1 MAAVA
6 APMPSAILYSALG
19 NPKDGFPGYCA
30 SHPPDWTGTQCESWP
45 GRHPEVYGPFR
56 LGRLRAER
64 LSDGRGRGLAS
75 GADVEAQEA
84 VCAGQPPLS
93 ILQYSDSQSLCEVCA
108 HCHRF
113 CGSLATALRRCLEAA
128 QAGTLEDYL
137 PGDPE
142 LLADLEGP
150 EWQIRGRA
158 QRVPCE
164 NGCGAV
170 FCSEECAEAARREG
184 WHRILC
190 VDLTEKQ
197 RQVWKCFQQY
207 SVKYHEQFIAA
218 ARVIA
223 EIICLVKYSGVELW
237 EAMAYFSRFMK
248 MSWLNMQ
255 NVPSMSTC
263 QAGPLRG
270 KLAALAQGRKERR
283 QQVVLA
289 SLELLVAILWEEQ
302 WSEVLSL
309 DFYSNLI
316 GQFSLS
322 NVWVQI
328 EHPLNEQF
336 EERCRSEEFRRSY
349 RGLIQACQ
357 EAVQKVRAATE
368 EPDQKN
374 PEETA
379 PSRKDSEEAFSLP
392 RFEGSALYPCVALS
406 NHSCQPNFTMRYA
419 DGCFADMVALRKIRE
434 GDELNLAY
442 VSPSTPLP
450 ERISTLWRNWGFV
463 CTCRRCQEEMMLRA
477 MEGDKT
483 RTEPDSE
490 ATAGYPNMGVQLSP
504 AGLAAALAVRKARA
518 DTGTLSE
525 SQSSDDS
532 RGDSEGEGSEE
543 ESSESVTSEEDAGVS
558 RARNAPF
565 SGPFGATQVPQ
576 SVKMLEAAMRD
587 LVADI
592 ADQEAG

>member
-1 MAAVA
+1 MQ
-6 APMPSAILYSALG
+6 
-19 NPKDGFPGYCA
+19 
-30 SHPPDWTGTQCESWP
+30 GTE
-45 GRHPEVYGPFR
+45 RKK
-56 LGRLRAER
+56 LR
-64 LSDGRGRGLAS
+64 
-75 GADVEAQEA
+75 
-84 VCAGQPPLS
+84 
-93 ILQYSDSQSLCEVCA
+93 
-108 HCHRF
+108 
-113 CGSLATALRRCLEAA
+113 
-128 QAGTLEDYL
+128 
-137 PGDPE
+137 
-142 LLADLEGP
+142 
-150 EWQIRGRA
+150 
-158 QRVPCE
+158 
-164 NGCGAV
+164 
-170 FCSEECAEAARREG
+170 
-184 WHRILC
+184 
-190 VDLTEKQ
+190 
-197 RQVWKCFQQY
+197 
-207 SVKYHEQFIAA
+207 
-218 ARVIA
+218 
-223 EIICLVKYSGVELW
+223 
-237 EAMAYFSRFMK
+237 
-248 MSWLNMQ
+248 
-255 NVPSMSTC
+255 
-263 QAGPLRG
+263 
-270 KLAALAQGRKERR
+270 
-283 QQVVLA
+283 
-289 SLELLVAILWEEQ
+289 
-302 WSEVLSL
+302 LSL

-349 RGLIQACQ
+349 GGLIQACQ

-442 VSPSTPLP
+442 ISPSTPLP